1 LAYRLDG
8 QAVSA
13 AAFYATACHPQRT
26 VVVEACAG
34 SGKTWML
41 VARIVRALLD
51 GTAPHEVLAITF
63 TNKAAAEMRT
73 RLDDALLALATCSE
87 AQRVATL
94 VGFGFSEADAQAQ
107 SAAAAGL
114 MDQVL
119 AQPRQVE
126 VRTFHGWFAQLVKSA
141 PIDALHSLGLPVGA
155 TLVEDDAPAMAA
167 TWRRLL
173 QRVVADAA
181 LKADYTALV
190 RQVGRST
197 AQAALEAVWHRR
209 VEFAQADAAGVVHT
223 AVQPFTAMPGMGG
236 LADPLDALP
245 AQRDAWLGW
254 ARQLGA
260 VRSGTTGP
268 KTAQAIQ
275 QAWAA
280 FDAAQTNRAQL
291 LGALAK
297 AVLTAEGEGQ
307 KNVVKLPGGRECVDA
322 VQPVLAA
329 QAQHEAWL
337 FHQRSTRLARAWLAE
352 YAAFKRERGL
362 VDMGDLEVAAVHL
375 LGDDATQAFMAER
388 LDARIRHVLIDEFQ
402 DTNPLQW
409 QALQGWLSGYAGAGG
424 GRPLSVFLVG
434 DPKQS
439 IYAFRRADP
448 AVFAAATAFVQQAFG
463 AAHLACDH
471 TRRCAPAVVQAV
483 NTVFGHAQAQGEF
496 AGFRPHTTERSA
508 PPGSAPAVWC
518 LPLVPKP
525 GKANG
530 GAADDEADT
539 AAGPWRDSLSQ
550 PQREPEQRSLQV
562 ESTQAA
568 QQVAAWLA
576 QGLRPGEVLV
586 LARKHDPL
594 AAMAA
599 ALKALGIA
607 SQLREKALLADALE
621 VRDVLALLDALVSP
635 QHNLAL
641 AQALRSPLFG
651 ATDADLMALATAVR
665 QAPVQA
671 SGRPSWWALLMQGSW
686 PQHPALARAAATLPQ
701 WAAWVNALPP
711 HDALDAIYA
720 QGDVLARYAAAVPA
734 AQRGS
739 VVGNLRQLL
748 HEALQ
753 LDGGRYATAYGLVRA
768 LRGVNASAANGR
780 TRVDP
785 APVVGTAPVDDPAAA
800 ADQVQLL
807 TVHSAKGLQAR
818 AVLLLDTLPSTRSES
833 KPMALM
839 DWPPN
844 APAPRR
850 FAVVRSQG
858 RVPPELA
865 DTWAAQQAV
874 AARENLNVLY
884 VAMTRAQDQLVFS
897 ARQPGKG
904 EDAGAPW
911 HRAQAAGVALLPQP
925 HVPSVALAP
934 PGQAAP
940 GAGGATPTLAWPEL
954 LPWQPAVEGSAAS
967 EAAPPDADTRATQ
980 MGMALHRV
988 MEWATSSGAPW
999 GRAGAAWLAQAAQA
1013 FELTPGEA
1021 QVVGQAAQAMLA
1033 NPTAAPLLQPAAQ
1046 AHNEV
1051 ALTWGGATLRLDRL
1065 VKSATGPWWVLDYK
1079 LGTQVRGVP
1088 AYEQQMTQYLAA
1100 VRAALPSQPVRGA
1113 WLNGQGDWLE
1123 FEG

>member
-1 LAYRLDG
+1 MSGAPEGQGLAYRLDG

-13 AAFYATACHPQRT
+13 PAFYATACHPGRS

-73 RLDDALLALATCSE
+73 RLDDALLALATCTE
-87 AQRVATL
+87 AERVATL
-94 VGFGFSEADAQAQ
+94 VGFGFSEAEAQAH
-107 SAAAAGL
+107 SAQAAGL

-141 PIDALHSLGLPVGA
+141 PIDALHSLGLPVGGS
-155 TLVEDDAPAMAA
+155 LVEDDAPAMEA

-173 QRVVADAA
+173 LRVVADAE

-197 AQAALEAVWHRR
+197 AKAALEAVWHRR
-209 VEFAQADAAGVVHT
+209 VEFAQADAAGVVDT
-223 AVQPFTAMPGMGG
+223 AVAHFHDMPGMGTNH
-236 LADPLDALP
+236 ADPLDALL
-245 AQRDAWLGW
+245 AQRDDWLGW

-260 VRSGTTGP
+260 ATSGKTGP
-268 KTAQAIQ
+268 KAAQAIES
-275 QAWAA
+275 AWTAW
-280 FDAAQTNRAQL
+280 DEGR
-291 LGALAK
+291 LGVVPLFEALSK
-297 AVLTAEGEGQ
+297 AVLTDEGTGRV
-307 KNVVKLPGGRECVDA
+307 NLMKLPGGSEA
-322 VQPVLAA
+322 VQAMLPIREA
-329 QAQHEAWL
+329 QAQYQAWL

-375 LGDDATQAFMAER
+375 LSDDATQAFMAER

-409 QALQGWLSGYAGAGG
+409 QALQGWLSGYAGVGG

-448 AVFAAATAFVQQAFG
+448 AVFEAATAFVQQAFD

-483 NTVFGHAQAQGEF
+483 NTVFDRAQAQGEF
-496 AGFRPHTTERSA
+496 EGFRPHTTERTT
-508 PPGSAPAVWC
+508 PPQGGLAHGVAR
-518 LPLVPKP
+518 LPLVLPPDKAKP
-525 GKANG
+525 A
-530 GAADDEADT
+530 GAT
-539 AAGPWRDSLSQ
+539 GTWRDSLSQ
-550 PQREPEQRSLQV
+550 PQREPEQRSLQM
-562 ESTQAA
+562 EAAQAA
-568 QQVAAWLA
+568 QQVATWLA
-576 QGLRPGEVLV
+576 QGLRPGDVLV
-586 LARKHDPL
+586 LARKHEPL

-599 ALKALGIA
+599 ELKALGIA
-607 SQLREKALLADALE
+607 SQVREKALLAEALE

-635 QHNLAL
+635 QHDLAL

-651 ATDADLMALATAVR
+651 ATDADLMALALAVR
-665 QAPVQA
+665 QAPA
-671 SGRPSWWALLMQGSW
+671 DAARPSWWAVLMQHNW
-686 PQHPALARAAATLPQ
+686 QAHPALARAAATLPQ

-720 QGDVLARYAAAVPA
+720 HGDVLARYAAAVPA

-739 VVGNLRQLL
+739 VLGNLRQLL

-768 LRGVNASAANGR
+768 LRRVNASAANGR

-785 APVVGTAPVDDPAAA
+785 APVVSTAPVDNSTAALA
-800 ADQVQLL
+800 QVQLL
-807 TVHSAKGLQAR
+807 TVHSAKGLQAK
-818 AVLLLDTLPSTRSES
+818 AVLLLDTLPSARTEA

-839 DWPPN
+839 DWPPD
-844 APAPRR
+844 APAPRC
-850 FAVVRSQG
+850 FAVVRSQS

-865 DTWAAQQAV
+865 NTWAAQQRV
-874 AARENLNVLY
+874 AARENLNLLY
-884 VAMTRAQDQLVFS
+884 VAMTRAENHLVFS
-897 ARQPGKG
+897 ARQPRKG
-904 EDAGAPW
+904 QEPNAPW
-911 HRAQAAGVALLPQP
+911 QRAEAAGVPEWPAPA
-925 HVPSVALAP
+925 PSAP
-934 PGQAAP
+934 AAP
-940 GAGGATPTLAWPEL
+940 QQAPALAWPDL
-954 LPWQPAVEGSAAS
+954 LPWQPQAGGLAAVATSSAAAG
-967 EAAPPDADTRATQ
+967 AATRATQ
-980 MGMALHRV
+980 MGKALHRV
-988 MEWATSSGAPW
+988 MEWATQQGGLNDAQ
-999 GRAGAAWLAQAAQA
+999 GQQAGEEFALA
-1013 FELTPGEA
+1013 PGEA
-1021 QVVGQAAQAMLA
+1021 QVVARAAQAMLA
-1033 NPTAAPLLQPAAQ
+1033 NATAAPLLHPAAQ

-1051 ALTWGGATLRLDRL
+1051 GLTWQGQSLRIDRL
-1065 VKSATGPWWVLDYK
+1065 VKSATGVWWVLDYK
-1079 LGTQVRGVP
+1079 LGTEVRGV
-1088 AYEQQMTQYLAA
+1088 AEYQQQMARYLAA
-1100 VRAALPSQPVRGA
+1100 VRAVMPREHVRGA
-1113 WLNGQGDWLE
+1113 WLTGHGDWLE